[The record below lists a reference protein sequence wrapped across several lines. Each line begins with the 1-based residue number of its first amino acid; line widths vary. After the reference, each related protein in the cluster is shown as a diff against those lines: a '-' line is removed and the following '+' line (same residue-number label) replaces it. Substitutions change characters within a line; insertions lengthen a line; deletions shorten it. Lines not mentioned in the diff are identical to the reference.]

1 MGATEVSSREKAVTS
16 FVFTAFPLDLKA
28 LQSAGIAWSHLNTS
42 THSPGSLGS
51 TELSCWLKVA
61 LEPLGRGR
69 CLLWLYWKGEVCMHV
84 YIIKEQKA
92 L

>member
-1 MGATEVSSREKAVTS
+1 M
-16 FVFTAFPLDLKA
+16 
-28 LQSAGIAWSHLNTS
+28 NTS

-61 LEPLGRGR
+61 LESLGRGR
-69 CLLWLYWKGEVCMHV
+69 RSLWLYWKGEVCMHV